1 MGLFNSNERKV
12 QYLAHAYIPYSG
24 NYTGL
29 QFIQLQFV
37 TFLLSIEMQRKILN
51 NHFIFFKV
59 FILWSIYFD

>member
-12 QYLAHAYIPYSG
+12 QYPAHEYIPYSG

-29 QFIQLQFV
+29 QFIHLLHF
-37 TFLLSIEMQRKILN
+37 FLSIEMQRKILN